1 MKNALFVSMA
11 LGVMI
16 GAVGVSLC
24 KPAQNFVKNSTD
36 AIREEAQALVKSKMQ
51 NMENNEN

>member
-1 MKNALFVSMA
+1 MKNLLYTGIA

-24 KPAQNFVKNSTD
+24 KPAQKFVKNTTE
-36 AIREEAQALVKSKMQ
+36 AVKEEAQNLMKNKID
-51 NMENNEN
+51 NMEN

>member
-1 MKNALFVSMA
+1 MKNALFMSMA

-24 KPAQNFVKNSTD
+24 KPAQKFVQNSTD
-36 AIREEAQALVKSKMQ
+36 AIKEEAQAFIKK
-51 NMENNEN
+51 NIEN